1 MHAKFEEHWHEISN
15 TSPFNIW
22 YFLFL
27 LFCWYVNRLRAQVSQ
42 NYHSES
48 EHADTEIA
56 ALISS
61 VILTWVLMNAVTG
74 QQEETDSTQ
83 RPYLLVIM
91 LRRTRGGGHWAI
103 PRSVR
108 PSVCPCSLG
117 YRHAGCLQLA
127 GHQICAD
134 CGPVWVELSS
144 AGGAYRLAAPPP
156 GGGDSLSAVWWI
168 DTPVARVSWLYMRPV
183 KSACSLINHN
193 ATSRALTE
201 Y

>member
-15 TSPFNIW
+15 TEPFMNILTARCARRRVTVLHTGTIAQH
-22 YFLFL
+22 YSVTEDFRNILRLFVGFFLFL

-48 EHADTEIA
+48 EYADTEIA

-91 LRRTRGGGHWAI
+91 LRRINAGGTLSDTAI
-103 PRSVR
+103 R
-108 PSVCPCSLG
+108 PSVC
-117 YRHAGCLQLA
+117 
-127 GHQICAD
+127 
-134 CGPVWVELSS
+134 LSVP
-144 AGGAYRLAAPPP
+144 AA
-156 GGGDSLSAVWWI
+156 
-168 DTPVARVSWLYMRPV
+168 
-183 KSACSLINHN
+183 
-193 ATSRALTE
+193 
-201 Y
+201 